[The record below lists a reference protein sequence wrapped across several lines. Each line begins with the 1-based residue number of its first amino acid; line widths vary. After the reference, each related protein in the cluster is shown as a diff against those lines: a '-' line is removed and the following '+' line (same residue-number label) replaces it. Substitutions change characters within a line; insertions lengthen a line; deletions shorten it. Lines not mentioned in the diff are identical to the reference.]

1 MRVLLFFLFCFLFL
15 QQNPT
20 LSHSL
25 FSSLVSFE
33 ELFFFS
39 SPFLVCQTGSVKL
52 GENGV

>member
-33 ELFFFS
+33 ELFFF
-39 SPFLVCQTGSVKL
+39 FLSISCLPNRQCEVGGK
-52 GENGV
+52 